1 MPAACV
7 ATVFTVEKS
16 TPDFFFPPLPSLLS
30 FFSSFSLPSFF
41 FLFFSPCAPPLY
53 LHRRVTVF
61 VKAPAEHR
69 DNWRNYPGPPC
80 EQSFPNGVF
89 QIQRWIKC
97 PFILAKPAPGKYTHT
112 HTYIHVDIQGRGR
125 RRGEKKGAKE
135 DGGKKKEEV
144 KRRNARPR
152 IVSNSEFLSSLSCV
166 SFRYLVDRISL
177 YVVGRQPGRICWPLA
192 DFYRRALNLRDRK
205 RKWAR
210 ETGNFYGRIELSRTR
225 PRVKRRDNQNL
236 PSARLSERGL
246 IVAWT
251 LKVDLSR
258 W

>member
-30 FFSSFSLPSFF
+30 SFF
-41 FLFFSPCAPPLY
+41 FFFPSLFFFSLFFSPCAPPLY

-112 HTYIHVDIQGRGR
+112 HTRVYMYRVEEGGEGKKRERKKMEGR
-125 RRGEKKGAKE
+125 RR
-135 DGGKKKEEV
+135 
-144 KRRNARPR
+144 
-152 IVSNSEFLSSLSCV
+152 
-166 SFRYLVDRISL
+166 
-177 YVVGRQPGRICWPLA
+177 
-192 DFYRRALNLRDRK
+192 RK
-205 RKWAR
+205 
-210 ETGNFYGRIELSRTR
+210 
-225 PRVKRRDNQNL
+225 
-236 PSARLSERGL
+236 
-246 IVAWT
+246 
-251 LKVDLSR
+251 
-258 W
+258 